1 MPMAKNMSGVYAQK
15 LTMELIKLREKHKD
29 EYERNMESNSLSALA
44 RAETARNLLDQIN
57 EEIAQ
62 RVSVG
67 WLKI

>member
-1 MPMAKNMSGVYAQK
+1 MAKNMSGVYAQK